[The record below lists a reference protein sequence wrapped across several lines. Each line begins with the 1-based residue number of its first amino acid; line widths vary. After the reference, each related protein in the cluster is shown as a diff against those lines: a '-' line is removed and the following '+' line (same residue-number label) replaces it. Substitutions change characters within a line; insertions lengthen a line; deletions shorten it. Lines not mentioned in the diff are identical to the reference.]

1 MKQTKAY
8 LHGNGD
14 LQKTLVFVFV
24 RGGADGLALVPAVG
38 DEDYHRQLPRIAI
51 SEKEAVR
58 LDDRFGLNPLM
69 NALKPAVEEGA
80 LTTVHCVGSEDDTRS
95 HFEAQDLMEHGG
107 RAGDGWLGR
116 FLRFREQSSA
126 GALSALALG
135 ASVPESLRGA
145 PSTTAMRSI
154 NDFAF
159 SGSEDFVEA
168 LQSLYREKTGVFGS
182 RANDTFGSLDRLR
195 SLHSKD

>member
-80 LTTVHCVGSEDDTRS
+80 LTTVH
-95 HFEAQDLMEHGG
+95 
-107 RAGDGWLGR
+107 
-116 FLRFREQSSA
+116 
-126 GALSALALG
+126 
-135 ASVPESLRGA
+135 
-145 PSTTAMRSI
+145 
-154 NDFAF
+154 
-159 SGSEDFVEA
+159 
-168 LQSLYREKTGVFGS
+168 
-182 RANDTFGSLDRLR
+182 
-195 SLHSKD
+195 

>member
-14 LQKTLVFVFV
+14 LQKTLVVVFL

-38 DEDYHRQLPRIAI
+38 DEGYHRQRPRIAI
-51 SEKEAVR
+51 SEKEVVC

-95 HFEAQDLMEHGG
+95 HFEAQDRKLAVSGQRTPGRPGGFTRNDELSRCAPPCPNATRTRRRHGQG
-107 RAGDGWLGR
+107 
-116 FLRFREQSSA
+116 
-126 GALSALALG
+126 
-135 ASVPESLRGA
+135 
-145 PSTTAMRSI
+145 
-154 NDFAF
+154 F
-159 SGSEDFVEA
+159 S
-168 LQSLYREKTGVFGS
+168 
-182 RANDTFGSLDRLR
+182 
-195 SLHSKD
+195 